1 MKRSNIRGFTLI
13 ELLVV
18 VAIVAILAM
27 IAYPS
32 YTEQVRKSRRGTAQ
46 ACLMELAQYMERFY
60 TTNMRYDQ
68 DTGGTAVALP
78 NTDCVQDLN
87 NFYTF
92 SFSGN
97 VTQTAFTIQA
107 APTGAQ
113 AGDTCGTLTIDQ
125 AGQKTPTTSGCWAN

>member
-1 MKRSNIRGFTLI
+1 MT
-13 ELLVV
+13 
-18 VAIVAILAM
+18 M
-27 IAYPS
+27 ITPS
-32 YTEQVRKSRRGTAQ
+32 YLGETIEYSSLH
-46 ACLMELAQYMERFY
+46 ACRSTLEDP
-60 TTNMRYDQ
+60 TQ

-107 APTGAQ
+107 VPTGAQ

-125 AGQKTPTTSGCWAN
+125 AGQKTPTTTGCWAN